1 MSAERKGIM
10 RSLGEF
16 VGHVARAVTSDP
28 TGPRRTVVREETVER
43 PATTADGRSVILRR
57 TVIEEVEVR
66 PEPDPVNDQ
75 RS

>member
-16 VGHVARAVTSDP
+16 VGHIARAAAADP
-28 TGPRRTVVREETVER
+28 RQGRRTVIRTETVEL
-43 PATTADGRSVILRR
+43 PAATADGRGVILRR

-66 PEPDPVNDQ
+66 GQSDPPFSA
-75 RS
+75 R